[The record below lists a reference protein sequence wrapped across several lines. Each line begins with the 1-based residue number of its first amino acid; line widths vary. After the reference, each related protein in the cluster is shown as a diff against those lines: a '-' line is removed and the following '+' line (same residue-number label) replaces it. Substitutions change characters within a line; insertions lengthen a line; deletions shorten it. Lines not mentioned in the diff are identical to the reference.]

1 MMAEFLLRE
10 YLADSGVM
18 ILETQDFDFDSFPR
32 LGARLVELLPA
43 AVIEKQCDADI
54 HTWLIDFEGTRL
66 FLKAEHYASALWLE
80 ALNPAEDRETT
91 DFLARILTQG
101 L

>member
-1 MMAEFLLRE
+1 MAEFTLHE
-10 YLADSGVM
+10 YFAASGVVVVA
-18 ILETQDFDFDSFPR
+18 TQDFDFDSFPR
-32 LGARLVELLPA
+32 LGGRLIELLPA
-43 AVIEKQCDADI
+43 SIIEQQCDADI

-80 ALNPAEDRETT
+80 ALNPTEDREVM
-91 DFLARILTQG
+91 DFLAHLLTQG